1 MAQIPKPS
9 GDLPETG
16 ALSVSPVPTTV
27 LRIRSLLPSL
37 APAERRVAQ
46 RVIDDPERAAASSI
60 TQLAK
65 DCATSEAT
73 VIRFCRTID
82 FSGYRE
88 LRLALATEAGQ
99 ARGARSGS
107 PELSSD
113 INPDDTL
120 VTVVQKIAYTD
131 ARAVEETGAALDVD
145 VLRTVIDTMASARRI
160 DVYGVGASAF
170 VGADLQQKLH
180 RIGMTSFA
188 WSDAH
193 VMLTSAALLD
203 ERDVAIGI
211 SHSGSTIDTVQAL
224 TEAGRRGAR
233 TVAITNFPR
242 SAIGFADH
250 VLTTAARETTFRSG
264 ATASRLAQLTVVDC
278 LFVGLAQSR
287 YTDSRTALETTFE
300 AVRGLRINDDRRRR
314 RGDSP
319 GGRST
324 DGNDD

>member
-1 MAQIPKPS
+1 MAHIPKPTEGRVES
-9 GDLPETG
+9 GIPQ
-16 ALSVSPVPTTV
+16 VPTTV

-46 RVIDDPERAAASSI
+46 RIIDDPERAAASSI

-99 ARGARSGS
+99 ARGARTTGG
-107 PELSSD
+107 PEPDGD

-145 VLRTVIDTMASARRI
+145 VLRTVIDTMAAARRI

-180 RIGMTSFA
+180 RIGLTSFA

-203 ERDVAIGI
+203 GRDVAIGI
-211 SHSGSTIDTVQAL
+211 SHSGATIDTVQAL

-242 SAIGFADH
+242 SPIGFADH

-287 YTDSRTALETTFE
+287 YADSRTALETTAD
-300 AVRGLRINDDRRRR
+300 AVRGLRINDDRKRR
-314 RGDSP
+314 RGRPDDK
-319 GGRST
+319 T
-324 DGNDD
+324 NDD